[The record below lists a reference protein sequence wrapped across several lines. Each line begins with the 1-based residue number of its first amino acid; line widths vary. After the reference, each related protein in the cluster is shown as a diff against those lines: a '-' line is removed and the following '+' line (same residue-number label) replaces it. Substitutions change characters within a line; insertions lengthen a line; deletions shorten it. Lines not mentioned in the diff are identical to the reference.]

1 MATILN
7 LFSDAVWQGLLK
19 GAPAKADELELMR
32 QEAIAR
38 IQSKGQGCCQH
49 CHLRGL
55 CGDDECG
62 AREYSGARFKWTDKP
77 QINNL

>member
-19 GAPAKADELELMR
+19 GAPAKADKLDLIR

-38 IQSKGQGCCQH
+38 IKVNGQGCCQH

-55 CGDDECG
+55 CDDDECG
-62 AREYSGARFKWTDKP
+62 AREYSGARFKWTDRP
-77 QINNL
+77 PLL

>member
-7 LFSDAVWQGLLK
+7 LFSDAVWAGLLK
-19 GAPAKADELELMR
+19 GAPAKADKFELMR

-38 IQSKGQGCCQH
+38 VQSKGQGCCQH

-55 CGDDECG
+55 CDADECG
-62 AREYSGARFKWTDKP
+62 ARTFSGARFKWTDRP
-77 QINNL
+77 PFH